1 MLFAF
6 DQELRPRMII
16 GEKFT
21 PSIFQSTHA
30 EEVFLAF
37 HIHRRPQE
45 D

>member
-30 EEVFLAF
+30 EELFLAF
-37 HIHRRPQE
+37 HMWRPQE